1 MFYLSAQPGKEPTMH
16 TFTLTVRKNLDV
28 VYAPSGRPGLG
39 DMLGMIER
47 SRFNGGTRYTPLN
60 MDMDPLADPQLSS
73 DSAVAILI
81 QKHAA

>member
-1 MFYLSAQPGKEPTMH
+1 MN

-47 SRFNGGTRYTPLN
+47 KRFNDGTGPTTRYTPLN
-60 MDMDPLADPQLSS
+60 MDMEPLADPQLSS
-73 DSAVAILI
+73 ASAIAIMVT
-81 QKHAA
+81 KHEA